1 MKSPSPTMREVAARA
16 RVSVS
21 TVSLALRNSP
31 RVGAATRSAV
41 AAAAAALGY
50 RIHPLV
56 AAHMRTRRRPA
67 HRAMRPVLAI
77 VNTQR
82 LRDGWRDNRTTM
94 VRAML
99 TGARAQAAARGYET
113 REFWLHEPGMSHA
126 RFSDMLRARG
136 VHGILLGPSSDLPL
150 ELDLKWEWFSAVRM
164 GSARMTPL
172 LHRVVVDHYQVGRLA
187 ALQAHAA
194 GYRRPLL
201 PMREPFS
208 AAHDRRM
215 EGGFHTAWTYLPGTR
230 AAPVPATQGMADAAQ
245 LAQWLRDY
253 RPDIVIENEERNLLD
268 LLVRAGWNVP
278 EDIGYLSMCSPE
290 PGGAISGCVQ
300 DGALVAAAAVDLLTA
315 MVERNETGLPAAPVT
330 LSANAVWNPGRTMR
344 NRGEDR
350 KAGTGNRGRETGV
363 G

>member
-1 MKSPSPTMREVAARA
+1 MKPPVPTMREVAGRA
-16 RVSVS
+16 GVSVS

-31 RVGAATRSAV
+31 RVGAETRAAI
-41 AAAAAALGY
+41 AAAAAELGY

-56 AAHMRTRRRPA
+56 AAHMRTRRRPG

-82 LRDGWRDNRTTM
+82 LRDGWRENRTAM

-150 ELDLKWEWFSAVRM
+150 ELELKWEWFSAVRM

-187 ALQAHAA
+187 AQQAHAA

-215 EGGFHTAWTYLPGTR
+215 EGGFHTAWSYLPGTK
-230 AAPVPATQGMADAAQ
+230 AVPVPATQDPADAAH
-245 LAQWLRDY
+245 LARWLRDY
-253 RPDIVIENEERNLLD
+253 RPDIVIENEECNLHD
-268 LLVRAGWNVP
+268 LLVLAGRKVP
-278 EDIGYLSMCSPE
+278 EDIGFLSMCARE
-290 PGGAISGCVQ
+290 LGGPISGCVQ
-300 DGALVAAAAVDLLTA
+300 DGAAVGAAAVDLLTA
-315 MVERNETGLPAAPVT
+315 MMERNETGVPANPVT
-330 LSANAVWNPGRTMR
+330 LSANAVWNPGRTMK
-344 NRGEDR
+344 G
-350 KAGTGNRGRETGV
+350 
-363 G
+363 